1 MKLLITKDKNEAE
14 ELAKKLNELNKD
26 RQELTQTG
34 LEEAIKIIEANNM
47 AKDKVLVVYLE
58 DVHESIAGIIAGRI
72 REKYNL
78 PTIIRCV

>member
-47 AKDKVLVVYLE
+47 AKDKVLVV
-58 DVHESIAGIIAGRI
+58 SFR
-72 REKYNL
+72 
-78 PTIIRCV
+78 RCS